1 MPDSVALVSTKQCKM
16 VLETLM
22 EVQVREDEWLTP
34 HSDGMEQI
42 IELAERLATSHGGAL
57 DDDDILAVVEATGAP
72 EEYIRLALKLRSEKV
87 KTGALARAR
96 SSYLTLETSQ
106 KKYVVSGILAFG
118 ATLFQSLERVAHS
131 WSTAMRNSS
140 YGLFGMV
147 EWLVVAGAIYNVSQT
162 RDRKTALVGGAI
174 FGGAFFMF
182 RSFMAMVFGLQM
194 QVDPSLILVFI
205 GGGAGIGVLSQGLVA
220 RLRSKL
226 GLKDPARERHDML
239 KELIDLQAKL
249 RTGEQQITF
258 MSIDMVGSTRMKET
272 ADPLAVEFTFNEYH
286 LYVER
291 TIQRFNGRVHSTAGD
306 GITCVFEDP
315 NAAFKASKAIQ
326 SGLFE
331 FNSFRNRLASPVK
344 LRIGLHT
351 GLVVPPEQGD
361 MTSVNFAHVIDIS
374 AHLQK
379 TATPGGVAV
388 SDATIAHIPGGKAT
402 IGTDRV
408 EASGV
413 SGSLWMSKQ
422 VQLSVGLPDVPAL
435 PSQA

>member
-1 MPDSVALVSTKQCKM
+1 
-16 VLETLM
+16 M

-42 IELAERLATSHGGAL
+42 IELAERLASAHGGRL

-72 EEYIRLALKLRSEKV
+72 EEYVRLAIKLRSEKV
-87 KTGALARAR
+87 KKGVLARAR
-96 SSYLTLETSQ
+96 SQYLTLESSQ
-106 KKYVVSGILAFG
+106 KKYVVSGMLAFG
-118 ATLFQSLERVAHS
+118 ATLFESIERISHFYS
-131 WSTAMRNSS
+131 STMRNSS
-140 YGLFGMV
+140 YGLFGMI
-147 EWLVVAGAIYNVSQT
+147 EWLIIAGAVYNVVQS
-162 RDRKTALVGGAI
+162 RDRKTAIVGGAI

-182 RSFMAMVFGLQM
+182 RSLLAMIFGLQL
-194 QVDPSLILVFI
+194 QVSSPFILVYI
-205 GGGAGIGVLSQGLVA
+205 AVGAGAGMFANSSVGSWRA
-220 RLRSKL
+220 RL

-239 KELIDLQAKL
+239 KELVELQAKL

-258 MSIDMVGSTRMKET
+258 MSIDMVGSTRMKEV

-286 LYVER
+286 LFVEW
-291 TIQRFNGRVHSTAGD
+291 TIQRFGGRIHSTAGD

-315 NAAFKASKAIQ
+315 NAGFRAAKAVQ

-331 FNSFRNRLASPVK
+331 FNECRNRLGAPVT

-361 MTSVNFAHVIDIS
+361 MTSINFAHVIDIS

-379 TATPGGVAV
+379 TARPGGVTV
-388 SDATIAHIPGGKAT
+388 SDSTAAQLAGGRDAV
-402 IGTDRV
+402 GNERV

-413 SGSLWMSKQ
+413 KGTLWMSKPIQ
-422 VQLSVGLPDVPAL
+422 MPTGFSGGPAVPT
-435 PSQA
+435 QA